1 MKLAKK
7 FVSLAAALAMG
18 TCVYTVPVFA
28 NSEDPL
34 SGTEEVVQ
42 NIENYVY
49 SSSYDQS
56 SNQFKFIV
64 QIPEGVRNGNEDL
77 FLIVGTA
84 SANPLLK
91 DVDSIEIAGQTI
103 NGNAL
108 QEYIV
113 NDSADNPAQ
122 IPGLDKFDWPGN
134 LRTFKFKIPFS
145 LIQSMS
151 NESNE
156 ISLLFNT
163 NKMQGDPMIY
173 AYASTTSH
181 PGTGLYITP
190 VNKEAIKAADY
201 VTYKENPFTYDE
213 ETGLLTTQLA
223 IDKEL
228 PGNLTYDISWLSG
241 ERMPSLTIKKVTF
254 NGNDIGY
261 TKSDLSSVEA
271 SSVDETA
278 QVEESGEAGF
288 PSFEN
293 EAGESRKGFRI
304 LISKDVLKPTNGNN
318 NLILTFDVDGIE
330 TDKPVTRL
338 LDLQSKVYIDGHNT
352 ENEAVIRNQIV
363 NLGDLETYK
372 YSSAYDQAT
381 NRFTLNVQVPEKVF
395 TGNEDLYVMI
405 GAAPDGSLLESL
417 QSITIGN
424 SPVSEDGLK
433 SLVNDTLTI
442 PGLKD
447 ITLPD
452 GLKMYR
458 VRIPHSMLNSNM
470 TATYDEITFVFNTKK
485 DAANSM
491 VYAYASTNS
500 LKGKELYTATVKDE
514 AAYNITGVYNK
525 DLNTWTVGVQPSGPS
540 IADGE
545 AYTTIDITS
554 TPNVMTKLNTL
565 VIGTTEVLKDQ
576 TGETASADQN
586 SEATSDSTQ
595 VSDSATDSS
604 SSNET
609 ASNETGEGAAATLK
623 KINNGYQ
630 IQVKNKDLQGLSNS
644 DWIKATFATEANF
657 DTSKMTVTAE
667 SGNYKSDT
675 YEKDIKAEVGDTT
688 NVTFKGSH
696 DYDST
701 KQTWTVNLAMTGR
714 PDKLDLTFTQTEGT
728 ALGKPTSIT
737 VDGTAVSPTV
747 NTQMSGS
754 TMSVCTVDFRKE
766 DLDKIKAD
774 SKVTLVFP
782 IDGSTEQS
790 ERILMNVD
798 LGNSSKDLSAKFT
811 VKKSSTSPSSS
822 SNVHTATES
831 GMSTML
837 VVAAVA
843 LAAFAVFSVLA
854 FKKKKSK

>member
-91 DVDSIEIAGQTI
+91 DVQSIEIGSQTI
-103 NGNAL
+103 NGEAL
-108 QEYIV
+108 KNYIK
-113 NDSADNPAQ
+113 DDTTE
-122 IPGLDKFDWPGN
+122 IPGLANFQLPEN
-134 LRTFKFKIPFS
+134 LKTYRIQIPYSMFAS
-145 LIQSMS
+145 LDSENS
-151 NESNE
+151 AVSVV
-156 ISLLFNT
+156 FNT
-163 NKMQGDPMIY
+163 NKIVADSLIC
-173 AYASTTSH
+173 AYSATQTTLGNS
-181 PGTGLYITP
+181 LYTTTVP
-190 VNKEAIKAADY
+190 KEVVKATEY
-201 VTYKENPFTYDE
+201 VTYKENPFVYDE
-213 ETGLLTTQLA
+213 ETDLLTTQLT

-271 SSVDETA
+271 SSIDETA
-278 QVEESGEAGF
+278 QVEESDEAEF

-395 TGNEDLYVMI
+395 AGDEDLYMMI

-417 QSITIGN
+417 QSIKIGN
-424 SPVSEDGLK
+424 QAISEGVFK
-433 SLVNDTLTI
+433 TFVKDTITI

-458 VRIPHSMLNSNM
+458 IQIPYSQLNNNM
-470 TATYDEITFVFNTKK
+470 STTNDEITFVFNTKK

-843 LAAFAVFSVLA
+843 LAAFAVFGVLA